1 MSEKTKILMVDDHTI
16 FRSGFAKLL
25 SDVEEFQVVGETGN
39 SIETLDAL
47 KSGLNPDVMTLDI
60 NLAGENS
67 LDLIGQFRELA
78 PNLAILVLTMY
89 PKEQFADA
97 AFRAGANGYL
107 SKDASPSELFNAITS
122 IAAGNSYYDTQASN
136 TDQPKPTGLPH
147 DRLSEREL
155 DILKLIANGDALT
168 EIGDKMFLS
177 VKTVSTY
184 RTRILEKM
192 EMSNNAEIVK
202 YAVAHGLTLS
212 NY

>member
-39 SIETLDAL
+39 SIETLEVL
-47 KSGLNPDVMTLDI
+47 NSGLLPDVMTLDI

-78 PNLAILVLTMY
+78 PNLAILVLSMY

-107 SKDASPSELFNAITS
+107 SKDASPSELFNAIS
-122 IAAGNSYYDTQASN
+122 AIAAGNSCFGTPDSQ
-136 TDQPKPTGLPH
+136 TDQPTPTGLPH

>member
-1 MSEKTKILMVDDHTI
+1 MSDKTRILMVDDHTI

-25 SDVEEFQVVGETGN
+25 SDVEEFQVIGETGN
-39 SIETLDAL
+39 SVATLDAL
-47 KSGLNPDVMTLDI
+47 KGGLNPDVMTLDI

-67 LDLIGQFRELA
+67 LDLIVEFREHA
-78 PNLAILVLTMY
+78 PNLAILVLSMY

-107 SKDASPSELFNAITS
+107 SKDASPSELFKAISS
-122 IAAGNSYYDTQASN
+122 IAAGKAYFDTKESNSGLQM
-136 TDQPKPTGLPH
+136 PTGLPH

-155 DILKLIANGDALT
+155 NILKLIANGDALT